1 MVFSKRYKDL
11 VFDSDGQWNDR
22 IVGELDFKLR
32 KSIINIMIEFDE
44 PKKYKRGRYTND
56 TFEIGAFYG
65 AIHCLNNDIGY
76 EVISS
81 NTYDFLGYDTNRD
94 IFAGTFAPF
103 LFDIIEYQYELL
115 SSKEKKAFSSQ
126 LNEVFSN
133 YDSPWILH
141 DGNMV
146 KIDSCQFE
154 MDLKN
159 KAEALLKK
167 LKDAEPEFQPAYDE
181 LNKAIE
187 FYNKFEYSE
196 AVQTACKSYESVL
209 KVCLNVAKGNADKLT
224 SDICEKVDL
233 PTAINVNAFKDKVLM
248 SLPFIRNNA
257 ASHGAGA
264 KEIVVSKE
272 LANLSINLAC
282 SLITYIIDEYKKG
295 V

>member
-1 MVFSKRYKDL
+1 MIFSKRYKDL
-11 VFDSDGQWNDR
+11 IYNPDGEWNDR
-22 IVGELDFKLR
+22 IIGELDYKLKR
-32 KSIINIMIEFDE
+32 NLVEVMKSFDE
-44 PKKYKRGRYTND
+44 PKEYKKDRYSK
-56 TFEIGAFYG
+56 EKIVIGAFQY
-65 AIHCLNNDIGY
+65 AVYILNHELGY
-76 EVISS
+76 EIINLPSLQYIGFGDDIS
-81 NTYDFLGYDTNRD
+81 R
-94 IFAGTFAPF
+94 IAGIFAPF
-103 LFDIIEYQYELL
+103 IFDIIEYQYELL
-115 SSKEKKAFSSQ
+115 SAKEKKEFNKRI
-126 LNEVFSN
+126 NEVFSN

-159 KAEALLKK
+159 KAEALLKE

-181 LNKAIE
+181 LNKALE

-224 SDICEKVDL
+224 SDISEKVDL
-233 PTAINVNAFKDKVLM
+233 PTAINANAFKDKVLM

-257 ASHGAGA
+257 AGHGAGA